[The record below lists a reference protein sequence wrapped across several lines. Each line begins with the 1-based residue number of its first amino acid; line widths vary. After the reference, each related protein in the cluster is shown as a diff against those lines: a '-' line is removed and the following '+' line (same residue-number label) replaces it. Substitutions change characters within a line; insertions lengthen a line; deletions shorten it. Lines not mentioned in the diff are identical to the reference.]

1 MKKVERLELE
11 NQVLKNTIGRVLEI
25 IEIGTRTGEMNTIEG
40 MWQTIG
46 AIQNALEYEDRIKC
60 SLENE
65 VALDYR
71 YSSRT
76 IRECEERYRLYE
88 AGVILNDGMVMGFEY

>member
-11 NQVLKNTIGRVLEI
+11 NQVLKNTIGRVLGI
-25 IEIGTRTGEMNTIEG
+25 VEIGTRTGEDA
-40 MWQTIG
+40 WQMIG
-46 AIQNALEYEDRIKC
+46 AIQTALEYEDRIKDA
-60 SLENE
+60 LEDE